1 MVKFSYKLVK
11 TDKIVRKDENKHK
24 IIELIPHNDITKEEL
39 IDLLKTQVEV
49 LQVIVIQV
57 EEVIMLVL
65 QTRVNLI
72 ILILVKVVMIF

>member
-39 IDLLKTQVEV
+39 ID
-49 LQVIVIQV
+49 
-57 EEVIMLVL
+57 
-65 QTRVNLI
+65 
-72 ILILVKVVMIF
+72 